1 MKKLWLLM
9 VGLLAFSLTG
19 CKKNDEWEQLLEEYR
34 TNKMA
39 IYEEE
44 NEMYADYEVDVAF
57 IGDSLTD
64 GYDVKRFYSDYLV
77 SNRGIAAD
85 TTFDLENRLEVS
97 IYDLKPKIV
106 VMLIGANN
114 FKTMFD
120 NYEEILVG
128 YKTNLPNTRVI
139 LLSLTPM
146 SMEWGKNNNIA
157 KNNNIIIKSL
167 AEKYSFEYVDLYNAL
182 LNEETGEIYE
192 EYTIDGGHLTEAGY
206 VVLTNEITPVLEVE
220 LNLWNKD
227 NE

>member
-1 MKKLWLLM
+1 MKKLWLLI

-19 CKKNDEWEQLLEEYR
+19 CKENDEWEQLVEEYR
-34 TNKMA
+34 ANKMA

-77 SNRGIAAD
+77 SNRGISGD

-97 IYDLKPKIV
+97 LYDLKPKIV

-128 YKTNLPNTRVI
+128 FKTNLPNTRVI
-139 LLSLTPM
+139 LLSLTSM

-192 EYTIDGGHLTEAGY
+192 EYTTDGGHLTEAGY